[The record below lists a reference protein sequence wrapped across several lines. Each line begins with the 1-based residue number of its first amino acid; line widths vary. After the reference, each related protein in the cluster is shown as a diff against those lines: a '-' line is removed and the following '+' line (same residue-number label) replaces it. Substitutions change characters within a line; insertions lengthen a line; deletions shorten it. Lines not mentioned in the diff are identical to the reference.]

1 MKNNL
6 KFGEAKL
13 IADECG
19 VSVTTFN
26 KALNGVI
33 NTPIAQVIR
42 SHTKV
47 VSEQRE
53 NRCKAVNELISK
65 IKGVENE

>member
-6 KFGEAKL
+6 KFGEAKM

-26 KALNGVI
+26 KALNNEI
-33 NTPIAQVIR
+33 DTPIANVIR
-42 SHTKV
+42 IHTAV
-47 VSEQRE
+47 VIEQRE
-53 NRCKAVNELISK
+53 NRCKAVNKLISK
-65 IKGVENE
+65 LKGGENE